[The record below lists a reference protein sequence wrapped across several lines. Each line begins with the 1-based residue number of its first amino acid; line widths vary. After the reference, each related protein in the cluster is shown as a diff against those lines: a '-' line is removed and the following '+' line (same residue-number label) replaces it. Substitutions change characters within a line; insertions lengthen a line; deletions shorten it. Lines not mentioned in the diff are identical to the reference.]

1 MVSLSFL
8 CGPRT
13 SFSFGRRG
21 FIAFAE
27 PPSVS
32 SGRWVLA
39 WLQEE
44 PPSLCMEQE
53 GDQEFPYLF
62 CAALMH
68 PFHSKGGVEYARL
81 PLVGASS
88 DTSGELLSCKSK
100 CRPVTHSIG
109 VG

>member
-1 MVSLSFL
+1 M
-8 CGPRT
+8 
-13 SFSFGRRG
+13 RG

-27 PPSVS
+27 PLSAS

-44 PPSLCMEQE
+44 PPSLCTEQE

-62 CAALMH
+62 CVALAY
-68 PFHSKGGVEYARL
+68 PFRSEGEVEYARL
-81 PLVGASS
+81 PSVGVSS
-88 DTSGELLSCKSK
+88 DTSSELLSGKSK
-100 CRPVTHSIG
+100 WRPVPHSIG